1 MRKLRS
7 KRGRLNFQ
15 DAVPFVAFIVI
26 FLFFTIAS
34 YNGRTGTF
42 RMLTALNLSTVLD
55 QTMQTILV
63 ACGTLFVVAQG
74 STDLSVGV
82 NLALSGVIGAWAA
95 TWAVDAAGIGWL
107 GWLMIPV
114 TLLVGLAVGL
124 FNGVIVSKCKVSS
137 FMLTLA
143 MLIGVRGLV
152 NYIQTKTNAQRLPDA
167 LEFLNIPAVKIP
179 LFLVIVAIMAYVF
192 EFTKTGRYSRA
203 IGENETTVRFVGVSV
218 DRLKIIA
225 FALSGLMA
233 GVAAIFN
240 IATVGST
247 SQQMG
252 VFLEI
257 RVVMAIFLG
266 GVLVTGGSSAKFY
279 KILLGSFSIQIIV
292 NGLALMGKSDSQI
305 SQSVQGVLLL
315 VILFLSAVAGRRRGR
330 GRTPAGETLPKDAAQ
345 KQ

>member
-1 MRKLRS
+1 MK
-7 KRGRLNFQ
+7 KNKINFQ
-15 DAVPFVAFIVI
+15 DIVPFAAFLII

-42 RMLTALNLSTVLD
+42 RMLTPLTLRTILD
-55 QTMQTILV
+55 QTMQTIIV
-63 ACGTLFVVAQG
+63 ACGTLFVVSQG

-82 NLALSGVIGAWAA
+82 NLALSGVLGTWAA
-95 TWAVDAAGIGWL
+95 HATGMPFM
-107 GWLMIPV
+107 MIV
-114 TLLVGLAVGL
+114 VALLVGLIVGV
-124 FNGVIVSKCKVSS
+124 FNGVIVSKFKVSS

-152 NYIQTKTNAQRLPDA
+152 NFIQTRTQTQRIPEELA
-167 LEFLNIPAVKIP
+167 FLNMSAVKIGI
-179 LFLVIVAIMAYVF
+179 FLVIVGIMAYVF
-192 EFTKTGRYSRA
+192 EFTKVGRYSRA
-203 IGENETTVRFVGVSV
+203 IGENETAARFVGVPVS
-218 DRLKIIA
+218 KIKIAA

-233 GVAAIFN
+233 GMGSIFSVATI
-240 IATVGST
+240 GST

-292 NGLALMGKSDSQI
+292 NGLALMNKGDSHI
-305 SQSVQGVLLL
+305 SQSVQGILLL
-315 VILFLSAVAGRRRGR
+315 LILLMSAVARERAKH
-330 GRTPAGETLPKDAAQ
+330 PKVLPGETPKVE
-345 KQ
+345 KTRN